1 MSLLA
6 TCVCC
11 LLPGEPNTKDS
22 LLIAGDKLPQYLAGA
37 YTLGDAL
44 ADLCEVP
51 ACKAQLMHASSTVQ
65 RQQKQQRQSLQPH
78 TMSPFVQTTA
88 AAAAAAAHA
97 DSGDAADEQAAAAL
111 AASVRL
117 PSGFAIGSFS
127 SRSFDQLG
135 SSGSH
140 PSLLQLLEREQQ
152 QRGSPQADGAAAA
165 KPATAAPAAED
176 DELQAGF
183 ADAYLDPPVPTADQ
197 LSLFTE
203 VQRFVGRMRLRP
215 VLHSVLRRMVF
226 AMPFDDRIRITID
239 TDVTTRALVSP
250 TAFAFADDAT
260 MQETES
266 ASPAAI
272 HDGAWKC
279 CV

>member
-1 MSLLA
+1 
-6 TCVCC
+6 
-11 LLPGEPNTKDS
+11 
-22 LLIAGDKLPQYLAGA
+22 
-37 YTLGDAL
+37 
-44 ADLCEVP
+44 
-51 ACKAQLMHASSTVQ
+51 
-65 RQQKQQRQSLQPH
+65 
-78 TMSPFVQTTA
+78 
-88 AAAAAAAHA
+88 
-97 DSGDAADEQAAAAL
+97 
-111 AASVRL
+111 
-117 PSGFAIGSFS
+117 
-127 SRSFDQLG
+127 LG
-135 SSGSH
+135 SAGSH
-140 PSLLQLLEREQQ
+140 PSLLQLLEREQLQLQ
-152 QRGSPQADGAAAA
+152 QQQESPQADGAAAA
-165 KPATAAPAAED
+165 KPATAVPASED
-176 DELQAGF
+176 DELHAGF